1 MNFLSAIVRGI
12 DRLNEKVGRYVAW
25 LTLILVL
32 VTTYDVV
39 MRYLFDITF
48 VFIQELEWHLFAVLF
63 LIAAGY
69 THLKGDHVRVD
80 IVHAR
85 LSPLTK
91 AWIELVFGILF
102 LFPTCFLL
110 IWTSIPFVLNAWAVL
125 EGSPDPGGIPARYVL
140 KSVIP
145 DRLRAGGAARRF
157 GDDQEPVHGAGKG
170 VAGMMTDLL
179 PALMFLVF
187 SLLILAGYPIAFT
200 IGGTALVFGLYG
212 FGMDFFNLLPLRVW
226 GIMTNFTLIA
236 VTLFV
241 FMGATLERSRLA
253 EDLLETMGLVLG
265 RLPGGLA
272 ISVVVVGTLL
282 AASTGIVGATV
293 TTMGLIA
300 LPTMLRRNYDQ
311 GLASGVICASGT
323 LGQIIPPSIVLVLVG
338 DILGVPVGDLFLGS
352 LIPGVSLAAMYVI
365 YLLGVSFF
373 RPQAA
378 PPIPPEERASISPR
392 ELLIRV
398 SKVLVP
404 PLFLMIAVLGSI
416 FFGIA
421 APTEAAAMGASGALL
436 LSIFSGRFSLKMLRE
451 VMETTTR
458 LHHGRGVPAGVLPG
472 LHRNRLH
479 PPAGHRPHPQRHGL
493 RSVVVRRPAG
503 HQPANVLPHAALRLC
518 PVLLPGRRTRHE
530 SPPARSTAAS
540 FSSSSSR
547 SSG

>member
-1 MNFLSAIVRGI
+1 
-12 DRLNEKVGRYVAW
+12 
-25 LTLILVL
+25 
-32 VTTYDVV
+32 
-39 MRYLFDITF
+39 
-48 VFIQELEWHLFAVLF
+48 
-63 LIAAGY
+63 
-69 THLKGDHVRVD
+69 
-80 IVHAR
+80 
-85 LSPLTK
+85 
-91 AWIELVFGILF
+91 
-102 LFPTCFLL
+102 
-110 IWTSIPFVLNAWAVL
+110 
-125 EGSPDPGGIPARYVL
+125 
-140 KSVIP
+140 
-145 DRLRAGGAARRF
+145 
-157 GDDQEPVHGAGKG
+157 
-170 VAGMMTDLL
+170 MMTDLL

-365 YLLGVSFF
+365 YLLGVSLF

-378 PPIPPEERASISPR
+378 PPIPREERASISPR

-458 LHHGRGVPAGVLPG
+458 LTSMVFIILVGATAFGLAFRGLGGDALIHDVVDQLALPNWAIFACIMGVVFLLGFFLDYIEIAFIHLPVIAPILSAMGFDPLWYGVLLGINLQTSFLTPPFGFALFYFRGVAPSRVTTGQIYRGIIPFVIIQIIGLMLVAFYPEVATWLP
-472 LHRNRLH
+472 RFVFN
-479 PPAGHRPHPQRHGL
+479 
-493 RSVVVRRPAG
+493 
-503 HQPANVLPHAALRLC
+503 
-518 PVLLPGRRTRHE
+518 
-530 SPPARSTAAS
+530 
-540 FSSSSSR
+540 
-547 SSG
+547 

>member
-1 MNFLSAIVRGI
+1 
-12 DRLNEKVGRYVAW
+12 
-25 LTLILVL
+25 
-32 VTTYDVV
+32 
-39 MRYLFDITF
+39 
-48 VFIQELEWHLFAVLF
+48 
-63 LIAAGY
+63 
-69 THLKGDHVRVD
+69 
-80 IVHAR
+80 
-85 LSPLTK
+85 
-91 AWIELVFGILF
+91 
-102 LFPTCFLL
+102 
-110 IWTSIPFVLNAWAVL
+110 
-125 EGSPDPGGIPARYVL
+125 
-140 KSVIP
+140 
-145 DRLRAGGAARRF
+145 
-157 GDDQEPVHGAGKG
+157 
-170 VAGMMTDLL
+170 MMTDLL

-365 YLLGVSFF
+365 YLLGVSVF

-378 PPIPPEERASISPR
+378 PPIPPEERASISLR

-458 LHHGRGVPAGVLPG
+458 LTSMVFIILVGATAFGLAFRGLGGDALIHDVVDQLALPNWAIFACIMGVVFLLGFFLDYIEIAFIHLPVIAPILSAMGFDPLWYGVLLGINLQTSFLTPPFGFALFYFRGVAPSRVTTGQIYRGIIPFVIIQIIGLMLVAFYPEVATWLP
-472 LHRNRLH
+472 RYVFR
-479 PPAGHRPHPQRHGL
+479 
-493 RSVVVRRPAG
+493 
-503 HQPANVLPHAALRLC
+503 
-518 PVLLPGRRTRHE
+518 
-530 SPPARSTAAS
+530 
-540 FSSSSSR
+540 
-547 SSG
+547 

>member
-1 MNFLSAIVRGI
+1 
-12 DRLNEKVGRYVAW
+12 
-25 LTLILVL
+25 
-32 VTTYDVV
+32 
-39 MRYLFDITF
+39 
-48 VFIQELEWHLFAVLF
+48 
-63 LIAAGY
+63 
-69 THLKGDHVRVD
+69 
-80 IVHAR
+80 
-85 LSPLTK
+85 
-91 AWIELVFGILF
+91 
-102 LFPTCFLL
+102 
-110 IWTSIPFVLNAWAVL
+110 
-125 EGSPDPGGIPARYVL
+125 
-140 KSVIP
+140 
-145 DRLRAGGAARRF
+145 
-157 GDDQEPVHGAGKG
+157 
-170 VAGMMTDLL
+170 MMTDLL

-300 LPTMLRRNYDQ
+300 LPTMLRRNYDE

-365 YLLGVSFF
+365 YLLGVSLF

-378 PPIPPEERASISPR
+378 PPIPREERASISPR

-458 LHHGRGVPAGVLPG
+458 LTSMVFIILVGATAFGLAFRGLGGDALIHDVVDQLALPNWAIFACIMGVVFLLGFFLDYIEIAFIHLPVIAPILSAMGFDPLWYGVLLGINLQTSFLTPPFGFALFYFRGVAPSRVTTGQIYRGIIPFVIIQIIGLMLVAFYPEVATWLP
-472 LHRNRLH
+472 RFVFN
-479 PPAGHRPHPQRHGL
+479 
-493 RSVVVRRPAG
+493 
-503 HQPANVLPHAALRLC
+503 
-518 PVLLPGRRTRHE
+518 
-530 SPPARSTAAS
+530 
-540 FSSSSSR
+540 
-547 SSG
+547 

>member
-1 MNFLSAIVRGI
+1 
-12 DRLNEKVGRYVAW
+12 
-25 LTLILVL
+25 
-32 VTTYDVV
+32 
-39 MRYLFDITF
+39 
-48 VFIQELEWHLFAVLF
+48 
-63 LIAAGY
+63 
-69 THLKGDHVRVD
+69 
-80 IVHAR
+80 
-85 LSPLTK
+85 
-91 AWIELVFGILF
+91 
-102 LFPTCFLL
+102 
-110 IWTSIPFVLNAWAVL
+110 
-125 EGSPDPGGIPARYVL
+125 
-140 KSVIP
+140 
-145 DRLRAGGAARRF
+145 
-157 GDDQEPVHGAGKG
+157 
-170 VAGMMTDLL
+170 MMTDLL

-378 PPIPPEERASISPR
+378 PPIPREERTSISTR
-392 ELLIRV
+392 QLLIRV

-458 LHHGRGVPAGVLPG
+458 LTSMVFIILVGATAFGLAFRGLGGDALIHDVVDQLALPNWAIFACIMGVVFLLGFFLDYIEIAFIHLPVIAPILSAMGFDPLWYGVLLGINLQTSFLTPPFGFALFYFRGVAPSRVTTGQIYRGIIPFVIIQIIGLMLVAFVPEVATWLP
-472 LHRNRLH
+472 RFVFN
-479 PPAGHRPHPQRHGL
+479 
-493 RSVVVRRPAG
+493 
-503 HQPANVLPHAALRLC
+503 
-518 PVLLPGRRTRHE
+518 
-530 SPPARSTAAS
+530 
-540 FSSSSSR
+540 
-547 SSG
+547 

>member
-1 MNFLSAIVRGI
+1 
-12 DRLNEKVGRYVAW
+12 
-25 LTLILVL
+25 
-32 VTTYDVV
+32 
-39 MRYLFDITF
+39 
-48 VFIQELEWHLFAVLF
+48 
-63 LIAAGY
+63 
-69 THLKGDHVRVD
+69 
-80 IVHAR
+80 
-85 LSPLTK
+85 
-91 AWIELVFGILF
+91 
-102 LFPTCFLL
+102 
-110 IWTSIPFVLNAWAVL
+110 
-125 EGSPDPGGIPARYVL
+125 
-140 KSVIP
+140 
-145 DRLRAGGAARRF
+145 
-157 GDDQEPVHGAGKG
+157 
-170 VAGMMTDLL
+170 MMTDLL

-200 IGGTALVFGLYG
+200 IGGTALAFGLYG
-212 FGMDFFNLLPLRVW
+212 FGLDFFNLLPLRIW

-365 YLLGVSFF
+365 YLLGISFF

-378 PPIPPEERASISPR
+378 PPIPREERASISPR

-458 LHHGRGVPAGVLPG
+458 LTSMVFIILVGATAFGLAFRGLGGDALIHDVVDQLALPNWAIFACIMGVVFLLGFFLDYIEIAFIHLPVIAPILSAMGFDPLWYGVLLGINLQTSFLTPPFGFALFYFRGVAPSQVTTGQIYRGIIPFVIIQIIGLMLVAFFPEVATWLP
-472 LHRNRLH
+472 RFVFN
-479 PPAGHRPHPQRHGL
+479 
-493 RSVVVRRPAG
+493 
-503 HQPANVLPHAALRLC
+503 
-518 PVLLPGRRTRHE
+518 
-530 SPPARSTAAS
+530 
-540 FSSSSSR
+540 
-547 SSG
+547 

>member
-1 MNFLSAIVRGI
+1 
-12 DRLNEKVGRYVAW
+12 
-25 LTLILVL
+25 
-32 VTTYDVV
+32 
-39 MRYLFDITF
+39 
-48 VFIQELEWHLFAVLF
+48 
-63 LIAAGY
+63 
-69 THLKGDHVRVD
+69 
-80 IVHAR
+80 
-85 LSPLTK
+85 
-91 AWIELVFGILF
+91 
-102 LFPTCFLL
+102 
-110 IWTSIPFVLNAWAVL
+110 
-125 EGSPDPGGIPARYVL
+125 
-140 KSVIP
+140 
-145 DRLRAGGAARRF
+145 
-157 GDDQEPVHGAGKG
+157 
-170 VAGMMTDLL
+170 MMTDLL

-200 IGGTALVFGLYG
+200 IGGTALAFGLYG
-212 FGMDFFNLLPLRVW
+212 FGLDFFNLLPLRIW

-300 LPTMLRRNYDQ
+300 LPTMLRRNYDE

-338 DILGVPVGDLFLGS
+338 DILGVPVGDLFLGA
-352 LIPGVSLAAMYVI
+352 LIPGVSLAALYVL
-365 YLLGVSFF
+365 YLLGVSLF

-378 PPIPPEERASISPR
+378 PPIPRAERTSISTR
-392 ELLIRV
+392 QLLVRV

-458 LHHGRGVPAGVLPG
+458 LTSMVFIILVGATAFGLAFRGLGGDALIHDVVDQLALPNWAIFACIMGVVFLLGFFLDYIEIAFIHLPVIAPILSAMGFDPLWYGVLLGINLQTSFLTPPFGFALFYFRGVAPPRVTTGQIYRGIIPFVIIQIIGLLLVAFFPEVATWLP
-472 LHRNRLH
+472 RFVFN
-479 PPAGHRPHPQRHGL
+479 
-493 RSVVVRRPAG
+493 
-503 HQPANVLPHAALRLC
+503 
-518 PVLLPGRRTRHE
+518 
-530 SPPARSTAAS
+530 
-540 FSSSSSR
+540 
-547 SSG
+547 

>member
-1 MNFLSAIVRGI
+1 
-12 DRLNEKVGRYVAW
+12 
-25 LTLILVL
+25 
-32 VTTYDVV
+32 
-39 MRYLFDITF
+39 
-48 VFIQELEWHLFAVLF
+48 
-63 LIAAGY
+63 
-69 THLKGDHVRVD
+69 
-80 IVHAR
+80 
-85 LSPLTK
+85 
-91 AWIELVFGILF
+91 
-102 LFPTCFLL
+102 
-110 IWTSIPFVLNAWAVL
+110 
-125 EGSPDPGGIPARYVL
+125 
-140 KSVIP
+140 
-145 DRLRAGGAARRF
+145 
-157 GDDQEPVHGAGKG
+157 
-170 VAGMMTDLL
+170 MMTDLL

-200 IGGTALVFGLYG
+200 IGGTALAFGLYG
-212 FGMDFFNLLPLRVW
+212 FGLDFFNLLPLRIW

-300 LPTMLRRNYDQ
+300 LPTMLRRNYDR

-338 DILGVPVGDLFLGS
+338 DILGVPVGDLFLGA
-352 LIPGVSLAAMYVI
+352 LIPGVSLAALYVL
-365 YLLGVSFF
+365 YLLGVSLF

-378 PPIPPEERASISPR
+378 PPIPRAERTAISTL
-392 ELLIRV
+392 ELLKRIG
-398 SKVLVP
+398 KVLVP
-404 PLFLMIAVLGSI
+404 PLFLMLAVLGSI

-458 LHHGRGVPAGVLPG
+458 LTSMVFIILVGATAFGLAFRGLGGDALIHDVVDQLALPNWAIFACIMGVVFLLGFFLDYIEIAFIHLPVIAPILSAMGFDPLWYGVLLGINLQTSFLTPPFGFALFYFRGVAPAQVTTGQIYRGIIPFVIIQIVGLLLVAFFPELSTWLP
-472 LHRNRLH
+472 RYVFR
-479 PPAGHRPHPQRHGL
+479 
-493 RSVVVRRPAG
+493 
-503 HQPANVLPHAALRLC
+503 
-518 PVLLPGRRTRHE
+518 
-530 SPPARSTAAS
+530 
-540 FSSSSSR
+540 
-547 SSG
+547 

>member
-1 MNFLSAIVRGI
+1 
-12 DRLNEKVGRYVAW
+12 
-25 LTLILVL
+25 
-32 VTTYDVV
+32 
-39 MRYLFDITF
+39 
-48 VFIQELEWHLFAVLF
+48 
-63 LIAAGY
+63 
-69 THLKGDHVRVD
+69 
-80 IVHAR
+80 
-85 LSPLTK
+85 
-91 AWIELVFGILF
+91 
-102 LFPTCFLL
+102 
-110 IWTSIPFVLNAWAVL
+110 
-125 EGSPDPGGIPARYVL
+125 
-140 KSVIP
+140 
-145 DRLRAGGAARRF
+145 
-157 GDDQEPVHGAGKG
+157 
-170 VAGMMTDLL
+170 MMTDLL

-365 YLLGVSFF
+365 YLLGVSVF

-458 LHHGRGVPAGVLPG
+458 LTSMVFIILVGATAFGLAFRGLGGDALIHDVVDQLALPNWAIFACIMGVVFLLGFFLDYIEIAFIHLPVIAPILSAMGFDPLWYGVLLGINLQTSFLTPPFGFALFYFRGVAPSRVTTGQIYRGIIPFVIIQIIGLMLVAFYPEVATWLP
-472 LHRNRLH
+472 RFVFR
-479 PPAGHRPHPQRHGL
+479 
-493 RSVVVRRPAG
+493 
-503 HQPANVLPHAALRLC
+503 
-518 PVLLPGRRTRHE
+518 
-530 SPPARSTAAS
+530 
-540 FSSSSSR
+540 
-547 SSG
+547 

>member
-1 MNFLSAIVRGI
+1 M
-12 DRLNEKVGRYVAW
+12 
-25 LTLILVL
+25 TL
-32 VTTYDVV
+32 
-39 MRYLFDITF
+39 
-48 VFIQELEWHLFAVLF
+48 
-63 LIAAGY
+63 
-69 THLKGDHVRVD
+69 
-80 IVHAR
+80 
-85 LSPLTK
+85 
-91 AWIELVFGILF
+91 
-102 LFPTCFLL
+102 
-110 IWTSIPFVLNAWAVL
+110 
-125 EGSPDPGGIPARYVL
+125 
-140 KSVIP
+140 
-145 DRLRAGGAARRF
+145 
-157 GDDQEPVHGAGKG
+157 
-170 VAGMMTDLL
+170 TDLL
-179 PALMFLVF
+179 PVLMFVVF

-200 IGGTALVFGLYG
+200 IGGTALAFGLYG

-265 RLPGGLA
+265 RVPGGLA
-272 ISVVVVGTLL
+272 ISVVIVGTLL

-300 LPTMLRRNYDQ
+300 LPTMLRRNYDA

-352 LIPGVSLAAMYVI
+352 LIPGVSLAAMYVL
-365 YLLGVSFF
+365 YLLGISFF
-373 RPQAA
+373 RPHAA
-378 PPIPPEERASISPR
+378 PPIPAEERTSISPR

-436 LSIFSGRFSLKMLRE
+436 LSIFSGRFSMKMLRE

-458 LHHGRGVPAGVLPG
+458 LTSMVFIILVGATAFGLTFRGLGGDALIHDVVDQLQLPNWAIFACIMGVVFLLGFFLDYIEIAFIHLPVIAPILSAMGFDPLWYGVLLGINLQTSFLTPPFGFALFYFRGVAPAKVTTGQIYRGIIPFVIIQIIGLMLVAFFPELSTWLP
-472 LHRNRLH
+472 RFVFN
-479 PPAGHRPHPQRHGL
+479 
-493 RSVVVRRPAG
+493 
-503 HQPANVLPHAALRLC
+503 
-518 PVLLPGRRTRHE
+518 
-530 SPPARSTAAS
+530 
-540 FSSSSSR
+540 
-547 SSG
+547 

>member
-1 MNFLSAIVRGI
+1 
-12 DRLNEKVGRYVAW
+12 
-25 LTLILVL
+25 
-32 VTTYDVV
+32 
-39 MRYLFDITF
+39 
-48 VFIQELEWHLFAVLF
+48 
-63 LIAAGY
+63 
-69 THLKGDHVRVD
+69 
-80 IVHAR
+80 
-85 LSPLTK
+85 
-91 AWIELVFGILF
+91 
-102 LFPTCFLL
+102 
-110 IWTSIPFVLNAWAVL
+110 
-125 EGSPDPGGIPARYVL
+125 
-140 KSVIP
+140 
-145 DRLRAGGAARRF
+145 
-157 GDDQEPVHGAGKG
+157 
-170 VAGMMTDLL
+170 MMTDLL

-300 LPTMLRRNYDQ
+300 LPTMLRRNYDH

-365 YLLGVSFF
+365 YLLGVSLF

-392 ELLIRV
+392 ELLIRI

-458 LHHGRGVPAGVLPG
+458 LTSMVFIILVGATAFGLAFRGLGGDALIHDVVDQLALPNWAIFACIMGVVFLLGFFLDYIEIAFIHLPVIAPILSAMGFDPLWYGVLLGINLQTSFLTPPFGFALFYFRGVAPSRVTTGQIYRGIIPFVIIQIIGLMLVAFYPEVATWLP
-472 LHRNRLH
+472 RFVFN
-479 PPAGHRPHPQRHGL
+479 
-493 RSVVVRRPAG
+493 
-503 HQPANVLPHAALRLC
+503 
-518 PVLLPGRRTRHE
+518 
-530 SPPARSTAAS
+530 
-540 FSSSSSR
+540 
-547 SSG
+547 

>member
-1 MNFLSAIVRGI
+1 
-12 DRLNEKVGRYVAW
+12 
-25 LTLILVL
+25 
-32 VTTYDVV
+32 
-39 MRYLFDITF
+39 
-48 VFIQELEWHLFAVLF
+48 
-63 LIAAGY
+63 
-69 THLKGDHVRVD
+69 
-80 IVHAR
+80 
-85 LSPLTK
+85 
-91 AWIELVFGILF
+91 
-102 LFPTCFLL
+102 
-110 IWTSIPFVLNAWAVL
+110 
-125 EGSPDPGGIPARYVL
+125 
-140 KSVIP
+140 
-145 DRLRAGGAARRF
+145 
-157 GDDQEPVHGAGKG
+157 
-170 VAGMMTDLL
+170 MMTDLL

-365 YLLGVSFF
+365 YLLGVSLF

-378 PPIPPEERASISPR
+378 PPIPREERASISPR

-458 LHHGRGVPAGVLPG
+458 LTSMVFIILVGATAFGLAFRGLGGDALIHDVVDQLALPNWAIFACIMGVVFLLGFFLDYIEIAFIHLPVIAPILSAMGFDPLWYGVLLGINLQTSFLTPPFGFALFYFRGVAPSRVTTGQIYRGIIPFVIIQIIGLMLVAFYPEVATWLP
-472 LHRNRLH
+472 RFVFR
-479 PPAGHRPHPQRHGL
+479 
-493 RSVVVRRPAG
+493 
-503 HQPANVLPHAALRLC
+503 
-518 PVLLPGRRTRHE
+518 
-530 SPPARSTAAS
+530 
-540 FSSSSSR
+540 
-547 SSG
+547 

>member
-1 MNFLSAIVRGI
+1 
-12 DRLNEKVGRYVAW
+12 
-25 LTLILVL
+25 
-32 VTTYDVV
+32 
-39 MRYLFDITF
+39 
-48 VFIQELEWHLFAVLF
+48 
-63 LIAAGY
+63 
-69 THLKGDHVRVD
+69 
-80 IVHAR
+80 
-85 LSPLTK
+85 
-91 AWIELVFGILF
+91 
-102 LFPTCFLL
+102 
-110 IWTSIPFVLNAWAVL
+110 
-125 EGSPDPGGIPARYVL
+125 
-140 KSVIP
+140 
-145 DRLRAGGAARRF
+145 
-157 GDDQEPVHGAGKG
+157 
-170 VAGMMTDLL
+170 MMTDLL

-365 YLLGVSFF
+365 YLLGVSVF
-373 RPQAA
+373 RPHAA

-458 LHHGRGVPAGVLPG
+458 LTSMVFIILVGATAFGLAFRGLGGDALIHDVVDQLALPNWAIFACIMGVVFLLGFFLDYIEIAFIHLPVIAPILSAMGFDPLWYGVLLGINLQTSFLTPPFGFALFYFRGVAPSRVTTGQIYRGIIPFVIIQIIGLMLVAFYPEVATWLP
-472 LHRNRLH
+472 RYVFR
-479 PPAGHRPHPQRHGL
+479 
-493 RSVVVRRPAG
+493 
-503 HQPANVLPHAALRLC
+503 
-518 PVLLPGRRTRHE
+518 
-530 SPPARSTAAS
+530 
-540 FSSSSSR
+540 
-547 SSG
+547 